1 MQIFKFLSLNFLL
14 IKKNSFYSN
23 YKISTIITIIFLSF
37 FIFIITINK
46 ANLALGKTSEEL
58 QNSNIENFTQVNSL
72 TPLSNIVYKPIKIDG
87 REIFKAAAI
96 AGQEIQGNSNTSP
109 LNIRVRLYE
118 NNLRQTI
125 KNCFDADTLKLTL
138 EILENQ
144 TLVFASD
151 AEELK
156 NQELIAITDL
166 DAQIHGISREDL
178 ANQIIGFVRDAL
190 IRAQRERQP
199 DYLFRQTL
207 ISTGIILA
215 LILLSFLISTWQ
227 KYCFDKYQ
235 KLQRLIESLKL
246 SYPQIDEL
254 RNQQQLR
261 VVKPEL
267 SLGQKQ
273 QLIWEQQQN
282 KNSFFRS
289 LLQVTH
295 IIVWLFGM
303 SWILGNFPYSRWLQ
317 ILLLSYTMVLTTII
331 GTYLIIKISPV
342 IIRWFAINSLQK
354 LETET
359 SAHRTVSRA
368 ITFSHTFQGIV
379 IFILV
384 FLGILW
390 TFHKLNVSLI
400 IILVSLGIIS
410 LTASLGGHNLVKDI
424 ISGILILREDQYGI
438 GDLIDLDYTMGY
450 VEDMNFRIT
459 QLRDPGGRLTTIPNS
474 KISTIHNLTKDW
486 ASIDLK
492 IKVNLDTNLS
502 QALKL
507 IKKVNNEL
515 INDTNWRDE
524 ILDYASILAVNSV
537 SKMEVEITVR
547 VKTRPRKQWNVA
559 REFCYRLKQNFDS
572 ENIPINATITSK
584 YKI

>member
-1 MQIFKFLSLNFLL
+1 MQIFKSLSLNLPL
-14 IKKNSFYSN
+14 IKKNLFYN
-23 YKISTIITIIFLSF
+23 YYKISKIITVIVLILL
-37 FIFIITINK
+37 IFIIAIYK
-46 ANLALGKTSEEL
+46 ANLVLGQTLEKS
-58 QNSNIENFTQVNSL
+58 QNSNENITQFNSL

-87 REIFKAAAI
+87 REIFKVAAI

-125 KNCFDADTLKLTL
+125 KNCFDADTLKLTIEVL
-138 EILENQ
+138 EKQ

-156 NQELIAITDL
+156 NKELIAITDL

-215 LILLSFLISTWQ
+215 LILLSFIISTWQ

-254 RNQQQLR
+254 RNQQQLG

-282 KNSFFRS
+282 KNYFFRS
-289 LLQVTH
+289 LLQVTYV
-295 IIVWLFGM
+295 IIWLYGI

-317 ILLLSYTMVLTTII
+317 ILLLSNAMVLTIII
-331 GTYLIIKISPV
+331 GTYLIIRISPV
-342 IIRWFAINSLQK
+342 IINWFAINSFQR

-359 SAHRTVSRA
+359 FVQRTVSRA
-368 ITFSHTFQGIV
+368 ITFSHTLQGIV
-379 IFILV
+379 IFLLV
-384 FLGILW
+384 CLGIIW
-390 TFHKLNVSLI
+390 IFQKLNIPVVI
-400 IILVSLGIIS
+400 VLVALGIIS
-410 LTASLGGHNLVKDI
+410 FTVSLGGHNLIKDI
-424 ISGILILREDQYGI
+424 ISGIFILREDQYAI

-450 VEDMNFRIT
+450 VEDMNFRVT
-459 QLRDPGGRLTTIPNS
+459 QLRDAGGRLTTIPNS

-515 INDTNWRDE
+515 INDRNWGDK

-537 SKMEVEITVR
+537 SKMEVEITIR

-559 REFCYRLKQNFDS
+559 REFCYRLKQNFER
-572 ENIPINATITSK
+572 ENLAVNATITSK
-584 YKI
+584 I

>member
-14 IKKNSFYSN
+14 IKKKLFYSN

-37 FIFIITINK
+37 FIFVITINK
-46 ANLALGKTSEEL
+46 ANLVLGKTSEEL

-295 IIVWLFGM
+295 IIVWLFGI

-317 ILLLSYTMVLTTII
+317 ILLLSYAIVLTTII

-342 IIRWFAINSLQK
+342 IISWFAINSLQK

-368 ITFSHTFQGIV
+368 ITFSHTFQGVV
-379 IFILV
+379 IFLLV

-390 TFHKLNVSLI
+390 TFKQLNVSLI

-410 LTASLGGHNLVKDI
+410 LTVSLGGHNLVKDI

-486 ASIDLK
+486 VSIDLK
-492 IKVNLDTNLS
+492 IKVNLDTDLS
-502 QALKL
+502 KALKL

-515 INDTNWRDE
+515 INDTNWRNE

-537 SKMEVEITVR
+537 SQMEVEITVR
-547 VKTRPRKQWNVA
+547 VKTRPKKQWNVA

-572 ENIPINATITSK
+572 ENIPIDVTITSK

>member
-1 MQIFKFLSLNFLL
+1 MQIFKFLSLNLPL
-14 IKKNSFYSN
+14 IKKNLFYN
-23 YKISTIITIIFLSF
+23 YYKISKIITVIVLSLLILIIA
-37 FIFIITINK
+37 IDK
-46 ANLALGKTSEEL
+46 ANLVLGKTLEKS
-58 QNSNIENFTQVNSL
+58 QNSNKNITQFNSL
-72 TPLSNIVYKPIKIDG
+72 TPQSNIVYKPIKIDD
-87 REIFKAAAI
+87 REIFKVAAI

-118 NNLRQTI
+118 NNLIQTI

-138 EILENQ
+138 EVLEKQ

-156 NQELIAITDL
+156 NKELIAITDL

-215 LILLSFLISTWQ
+215 LMLLSFIISTWQ

-254 RNQQQLR
+254 RNQQQLS

-282 KNSFFRS
+282 KNCFFRS

-295 IIVWLFGM
+295 IIIWLYGI

-317 ILLLSYTMVLTTII
+317 ILLLSNVIVLTIII
-331 GTYLIIKISPV
+331 GTYLIIRISPV
-342 IIRWFAINSLQK
+342 IINWFAINSFQR

-359 SAHRTVSRA
+359 FVHRTVSRA
-368 ITFSHTFQGIV
+368 ITFSHTLQGIV

-384 FLGILW
+384 CLGIIW
-390 TFHKLNVSLI
+390 IFQELNIPVVI
-400 IILVSLGIIS
+400 VLVALGIIS
-410 LTASLGGHNLVKDI
+410 FTVSLGGHNLVKDI
-424 ISGILILREDQYGI
+424 ISGIFILREDQYAI

-459 QLRDPGGRLTTIPNS
+459 QLRDAGGRLTTIPNS

-515 INDTNWRDE
+515 INDRNWGDK
-524 ILDYASILAVNSV
+524 ILDYASILTVNSV
-537 SKMEVEITVR
+537 SKMEVEITIR

-559 REFCYRLKQNFDS
+559 REFCYRLKQNFER
-572 ENIPINATITSK
+572 ENLAVNATITSK
-584 YKI
+584 I

>member
-1 MQIFKFLSLNFLL
+1 MQIFKSLSLNLPL
-14 IKKNSFYSN
+14 IKKNLFYN
-23 YKISTIITIIFLSF
+23 YYKISKIITVIVLILS
-37 FIFIITINK
+37 IFIIAIYK
-46 ANLALGKTSEEL
+46 ANLVLGQTLEKS
-58 QNSNIENFTQVNSL
+58 QNSNENITQFNSL

-87 REIFKAAAI
+87 REIFKVAAI

-125 KNCFDADTLKLTL
+125 KNCFDADTLKLTIEVL
-138 EILENQ
+138 EKQ

-166 DAQIHGISREDL
+166 DAQIHGISRKDL

-215 LILLSFLISTWQ
+215 LILLSFIISTWQ

-254 RNQQQLR
+254 RNQQQLS

-282 KNSFFRS
+282 KNYFFRS

-295 IIVWLFGM
+295 LIIWLYCI

-317 ILLLSYTMVLTTII
+317 ILLLSNAMVLTIII
-331 GTYLIIKISPV
+331 GTYLIIRISPV
-342 IIRWFAINSLQK
+342 IINWFAINSFQR

-359 SAHRTVSRA
+359 FVQRTVSRA
-368 ITFSHTFQGIV
+368 ITFSHTLQGIV

-384 FLGILW
+384 CLGIIW
-390 TFHKLNVSLI
+390 IFQKLNIPVVI
-400 IILVSLGIIS
+400 VLVALGIIS
-410 LTASLGGHNLVKDI
+410 FTVSLGGHNLIKDI
-424 ISGILILREDQYGI
+424 ISGIFILREDQYAI

-450 VEDMNFRIT
+450 VEDMNFRVT
-459 QLRDPGGRLTTIPNS
+459 QLRDAGGRLTTIPNS

-515 INDTNWRDE
+515 INDINWGDK

-537 SKMEVEITVR
+537 SKMEVEITIR

-559 REFCYRLKQNFDS
+559 REFCYRLKQNFER
-572 ENIPINATITSK
+572 ENLAVNATITSK
-584 YKI
+584 I

>member
-254 RNQQQLR
+254 INQQQLR

-273 QLIWEQQQN
+273 QLVWEKQQN

-295 IIVWLFGM
+295 IIVWLFGI

-317 ILLLSYTMVLTTII
+317 ILLLSYAIVLTTI
-331 GTYLIIKISPV
+331 L
-342 IIRWFAINSLQK
+342 
-354 LETET
+354 
-359 SAHRTVSRA
+359 
-368 ITFSHTFQGIV
+368 
-379 IFILV
+379 
-384 FLGILW
+384 
-390 TFHKLNVSLI
+390 SLI
-400 IILVSLGIIS
+400 HI
-410 LTASLGGHNLVKDI
+410 
-424 ISGILILREDQYGI
+424 
-438 GDLIDLDYTMGY
+438 
-450 VEDMNFRIT
+450 
-459 QLRDPGGRLTTIPNS
+459 
-474 KISTIHNLTKDW
+474 
-486 ASIDLK
+486 
-492 IKVNLDTNLS
+492 
-502 QALKL
+502 
-507 IKKVNNEL
+507 
-515 INDTNWRDE
+515 
-524 ILDYASILAVNSV
+524 
-537 SKMEVEITVR
+537 
-547 VKTRPRKQWNVA
+547 
-559 REFCYRLKQNFDS
+559 
-572 ENIPINATITSK
+572 
-584 YKI
+584 

>member
-46 ANLALGKTSEEL
+46 ANLVLGKTSEEL

-254 RNQQQLR
+254 INQQQLR

-273 QLIWEQQQN
+273 QLVWEKQQN

-342 IIRWFAINSLQK
+342 IISWFAINSLQK

-368 ITFSHTFQGIV
+368 ITFSHTFQGVV
-379 IFILV
+379 IFLLV

-390 TFHKLNVSLI
+390 TFKQLNVSLI

-410 LTASLGGHNLVKDI
+410 LTVSLGGHNLVKDI

-486 ASIDLK
+486 VSIDLK

>member
-1 MQIFKFLSLNFLL
+1 M
-14 IKKNSFYSN
+14 
-23 YKISTIITIIFLSF
+23 
-37 FIFIITINK
+37 NK
-46 ANLALGKTSEEL
+46 ANLVLGQTLEKS
-58 QNSNIENFTQVNSL
+58 QNSNENITQFNSL

-87 REIFKAAAI
+87 REILKVAAI
-96 AGQEIQGNSNTSP
+96 AGQEIQGSSNTFP

-118 NNLRQTI
+118 KNLRQTI

-138 EILENQ
+138 EVLEKQ

-178 ANQIIGFVRDAL
+178 ANQIIGFIRDAL
-190 IRAQRERQP
+190 IRSQRERQP
-199 DYLFRQTL
+199 DYLFRQIL

-215 LILLSFLISTWQ
+215 LILLSFLISIWQ
-227 KYCFDKYQ
+227 KYYFNKYQ
-235 KLQRLIESLKL
+235 KLKKLIESLKL

-254 RNQQQLR
+254 RNYQQLSI
-261 VVKPEL
+261 VKPEL
-267 SLGQKQ
+267 NFGQKQ
-273 QLIWEQQQN
+273 QLIWEQQQD

-295 IIVWLFGM
+295 IIIWLYGI

-317 ILLLSYTMVLTTII
+317 ILLLSDAMVLTIII
-331 GTYLIIKISPV
+331 GTYLIIRISPV
-342 IIRWFAINSLQK
+342 IINWFAINSFQR

-359 SAHRTVSRA
+359 SVQRTVSRA
-368 ITFSHTFQGIV
+368 ITFSHTLQGIV

-384 FLGILW
+384 FLGIIW
-390 TFHKLNVSLI
+390 IFQKLNI
-400 IILVSLGIIS
+400 PLVLVLVAVGIIS
-410 LTASLGGHNLVKDI
+410 LTVSLGGHNLVKDI
-424 ISGILILREDQYGI
+424 ISGILILREDQYAI

-450 VEDMNFRIT
+450 VEDMNFRVT
-459 QLRDPGGRLTTIPNS
+459 QLRDAGGRLTTIPNS

-515 INDTNWRDE
+515 ITDTNWGDK

-537 SKMEVEITVR
+537 SQMEVEITIR

-559 REFCYRLKQNFDS
+559 REFCYRLKQNFER
-572 ENIPINATITSK
+572 ENIAVNATITSK

>member
-23 YKISTIITIIFLSF
+23 YKISTIITIIFLIF

-295 IIVWLFGM
+295 IIVWLFGI

-317 ILLLSYTMVLTTII
+317 ILLLSYAIVLTTII

-342 IIRWFAINSLQK
+342 IISWFAINSLQK

-368 ITFSHTFQGIV
+368 ITFSHTFQGVV
-379 IFILV
+379 IFLLV

-390 TFHKLNVSLI
+390 TFKQLNVSLI

-410 LTASLGGHNLVKDI
+410 LTVSLGGHNLVKDI

-515 INDTNWRDE
+515 INDTNWRNE

-537 SKMEVEITVR
+537 SQMEVEITVR

-559 REFCYRLKQNFDS
+559 REFCYRLKQHFDS

>member
-14 IKKNSFYSN
+14 IKKKLFYSN

-46 ANLALGKTSEEL
+46 ANLVLGKTSEEL

-190 IRAQRERQP
+190 IRAQKERQP

-235 KLQRLIESLKL
+235 KLQRLIDSLKL

-254 RNQQQLR
+254 INQQQLR

-267 SLGQKQ
+267 SLGQEQ
-273 QLIWEQQQN
+273 QLVWEKQQN

-295 IIVWLFGM
+295 IIVWLFGI

-317 ILLLSYTMVLTTII
+317 ILLLSYAIVLTTII

-342 IIRWFAINSLQK
+342 IISWFAINSLQK

-359 SAHRTVSRA
+359 SSHRTVSRA
-368 ITFSHTFQGIV
+368 ITFSHTFQGVV
-379 IFILV
+379 IFLLV

-390 TFHKLNVSLI
+390 TFKQLNVSLI

-410 LTASLGGHNLVKDI
+410 LTVSLGGHNLVKDI

-486 ASIDLK
+486 VSIDLK

-515 INDTNWRDE
+515 INDTNWRNE

-537 SKMEVEITVR
+537 SQMEVEISVR
-547 VKTRPRKQWNVA
+547 VKTRPKKQWNVA

>member
-1 MQIFKFLSLNFLL
+1 MQIFKFLSLNLPL
-14 IKKNSFYSN
+14 IKKNLFYN
-23 YKISTIITIIFLSF
+23 YYKISKIITVIVLSLLILIIA
-37 FIFIITINK
+37 IDK
-46 ANLALGKTSEEL
+46 ANLVLGKTLEKS
-58 QNSNIENFTQVNSL
+58 QNSNKNITQFNSL
-72 TPLSNIVYKPIKIDG
+72 TPQSNIVYKPIKIDD
-87 REIFKAAAI
+87 REIFKVAAI

-138 EILENQ
+138 EVLEKQ

-215 LILLSFLISTWQ
+215 LILLSFIISTWQ

-254 RNQQQLR
+254 RNQQQLS

-282 KNSFFRS
+282 KNCFFRS

-295 IIVWLFGM
+295 IIIWLYGI

-317 ILLLSYTMVLTTII
+317 ILLLSNVIVLTIII
-331 GTYLIIKISPV
+331 GTYLIIRISPV
-342 IIRWFAINSLQK
+342 IINWFAINSFQR

-359 SAHRTVSRA
+359 FVHRTVSRA
-368 ITFSHTFQGIV
+368 ITFSHTLQGIV

-384 FLGILW
+384 CLGIIW
-390 TFHKLNVSLI
+390 IFQELNIPVVI
-400 IILVSLGIIS
+400 VLVALGIIS
-410 LTASLGGHNLVKDI
+410 FTVSLGGHNLVKDI
-424 ISGILILREDQYGI
+424 ISGIFILREDQYAI

-459 QLRDPGGRLTTIPNS
+459 QLRDAGGRLTTIPNS

-515 INDTNWRDE
+515 INDRNWGDK
-524 ILDYASILAVNSV
+524 ILDYASILTVNSV
-537 SKMEVEITVR
+537 SKMEVEITIR

-559 REFCYRLKQNFDS
+559 REFCYRLKQNFER
-572 ENIPINATITSK
+572 ENLAVNATITSK
-584 YKI
+584 I

>member
-267 SLGQKQ
+267 SLGQ
-273 QLIWEQQQN
+273 N
-282 KNSFFRS
+282 NS
-289 LLQVTH
+289 
-295 IIVWLFGM
+295 
-303 SWILGNFPYSRWLQ
+303 
-317 ILLLSYTMVLTTII
+317 
-331 GTYLIIKISPV
+331 
-342 IIRWFAINSLQK
+342 
-354 LETET
+354 
-359 SAHRTVSRA
+359 
-368 ITFSHTFQGIV
+368 
-379 IFILV
+379 
-384 FLGILW
+384 
-390 TFHKLNVSLI
+390 
-400 IILVSLGIIS
+400 
-410 LTASLGGHNLVKDI
+410 
-424 ISGILILREDQYGI
+424 
-438 GDLIDLDYTMGY
+438 
-450 VEDMNFRIT
+450 
-459 QLRDPGGRLTTIPNS
+459 
-474 KISTIHNLTKDW
+474 
-486 ASIDLK
+486 
-492 IKVNLDTNLS
+492 
-502 QALKL
+502 
-507 IKKVNNEL
+507 
-515 INDTNWRDE
+515 
-524 ILDYASILAVNSV
+524 
-537 SKMEVEITVR
+537 
-547 VKTRPRKQWNVA
+547 
-559 REFCYRLKQNFDS
+559 
-572 ENIPINATITSK
+572 
-584 YKI
+584 

>member
-1 MQIFKFLSLNFLL
+1 M
-14 IKKNSFYSN
+14 
-23 YKISTIITIIFLSF
+23 SF
-37 FIFIITINK
+37 FIFVITINK
-46 ANLALGKTSEEL
+46 ANLVLGKTSEEL

-190 IRAQRERQP
+190 IRGQRERQP

-215 LILLSFLISTWQ
+215 LILLSSLISTWQ

-235 KLQRLIESLKL
+235 KLQILIESLKL

-295 IIVWLFGM
+295 IIVWLFGI

-317 ILLLSYTMVLTTII
+317 ILLLSYAIVLTTII

-342 IIRWFAINSLQK
+342 IISWFAINSLQK

-368 ITFSHTFQGIV
+368 ITFSHTFQGVV
-379 IFILV
+379 IFLLV

-390 TFHKLNVSLI
+390 TFHKLNISLI

-410 LTASLGGHNLVKDI
+410 FTASLGSHNLVENI

-438 GDLIDLDYTMGY
+438 GDLIDLDHTIGY
-450 VEDMNFRIT
+450 VEDMNFRMT
-459 QLRDPGGRLTTIPNS
+459 QLRDAGGRLTTIPNS
-474 KISTIHNLTKDW
+474 QISTIHNLTKDW

-559 REFCYRLKQNFDS
+559 REFCYRLKQNFES

>member
-14 IKKNSFYSN
+14 IKKKLFYSN

-254 RNQQQLR
+254 INQQQLR
-261 VVKPEL
+261 AVKPEL

-273 QLIWEQQQN
+273 QLVWEKQQN

-295 IIVWLFGM
+295 IIVWLFGI

-317 ILLLSYTMVLTTII
+317 ILLLSYAIVLTTII

-342 IIRWFAINSLQK
+342 IISWFAINSLQK

-368 ITFSHTFQGIV
+368 ITFSHTFQGVV
-379 IFILV
+379 IFLLV

-390 TFHKLNVSLI
+390 TFKQLNVSLI

-410 LTASLGGHNLVKDI
+410 LTVSLGGHNLVKDI

-486 ASIDLK
+486 VSIDLK
-492 IKVNLDTNLS
+492 IKVNLDTDLS
-502 QALKL
+502 KALKL

-515 INDTNWRDE
+515 INDTNWRNE

-537 SKMEVEITVR
+537 SQMEVEITVR
-547 VKTRPRKQWNVA
+547 VKTRPKKQWNVA

-572 ENIPINATITSK
+572 ENIPIDVTITSK

>member
-1 MQIFKFLSLNFLL
+1 MQIFKLILLNLLL
-14 IKKNSFYSN
+14 IKKNLFYN
-23 YKISTIITIIFLSF
+23 CYKISKIITVIVLSLS
-37 FIFIITINK
+37 IFILTINK
-46 ANLALGKTSEEL
+46 SNLALVNNSEKT
-58 QNSNIENFTQVNSL
+58 QNSNIENIAPFNSL
-72 TPLSNIVYKPIKIDG
+72 TPRSNIVYKPIKIDG
-87 REIFKAAAI
+87 REILKVAAI

-118 NNLRQTI
+118 NNLIQTI

-166 DAQIHGISREDL
+166 DAQIHGISRQDL
-178 ANQIIGFVRDAL
+178 ANQIIGFMRDAL

-207 ISTGIILA
+207 ISTGIILT

-227 KYCFDKYQ
+227 KYCFEKYQ
-235 KLQRLIESLKL
+235 KLQKLIEGLKF
-246 SYPQIDEL
+246 SYTQIDEL
-254 RNQQQLR
+254 RNQQQLTS
-261 VVKPEL
+261 VKPEL
-267 SLGQKQ
+267 NIGQKQ
-273 QLIWEQQQN
+273 QLIWEQKQY

-289 LLQVTH
+289 LLQVTK
-295 IIVWLFGM
+295 IILWLYSI

-317 ILLLSYTMVLTTII
+317 ILLLSYATVLTIII

-342 IIRWFAINSLQK
+342 VINSFTINSFHILDMESYIQ
-354 LETET
+354 
-359 SAHRTVSRA
+359 RTVSRA
-368 ITFSHTFQGIV
+368 ITFSHTLQGMV

-384 FLGILW
+384 FICILLI
-390 TFHKLNVSLI
+390 FYQLNISII
-400 IILVSLGIIS
+400 IILVGLGIIS
-410 LTASLGGHNLVKDI
+410 FAVSLGGDNLVKDI
-424 ISGILILREDQYGI
+424 ISGIFILGEDQYAI
-438 GDLIDLDYTMGY
+438 GDLIDLDNTIGY
-450 VEDMNFRIT
+450 VEDMNFRVT
-459 QLRDPGGRLTTIPNS
+459 QLRNTGGSLTTIPNS
-474 KISTIHNLTKDW
+474 KVTIINNFTKDW

-507 IKKVNNEL
+507 INKVNNEL
-515 INDTNWRDE
+515 INDANWRDK
-524 ILDYASILAVNSV
+524 IIDFASILAVNSIN
-537 SKMEVEITVR
+537 KMDVEITIR
-547 VKTRPRKQWNVA
+547 VKTKPRKQWNVA
-559 REFCYRLKQNFDS
+559 REFCYRLKENFER
-572 ENIPINATITSK
+572 ENIPVNATIISK

>member
-1 MQIFKFLSLNFLL
+1 MQIFKFLSLNLPL
-14 IKKNSFYSN
+14 IKKNLFYN
-23 YKISTIITIIFLSF
+23 YYKISKIITVIVLSLLILIIA
-37 FIFIITINK
+37 IDK
-46 ANLALGKTSEEL
+46 ANLVLGKTLEKS
-58 QNSNIENFTQVNSL
+58 QNSNKNITQFNSL
-72 TPLSNIVYKPIKIDG
+72 TPQSNIVYKPIKIDD
-87 REIFKAAAI
+87 REIFKVAAI

-118 NNLRQTI
+118 NNLIQTI

-138 EILENQ
+138 EVLEKQ

-215 LILLSFLISTWQ
+215 LMLLSFIISTWQ

-254 RNQQQLR
+254 RNQQQLS

-282 KNSFFRS
+282 KNCFFRS

-295 IIVWLFGM
+295 IIIWLYGI

-317 ILLLSYTMVLTTII
+317 ILLLSNVIVLTIII
-331 GTYLIIKISPV
+331 GTYLIIRISPV
-342 IIRWFAINSLQK
+342 IINWFAINSFQR

-359 SAHRTVSRA
+359 FVHRTVSRA
-368 ITFSHTFQGIV
+368 ITFSHTLQGIV

-384 FLGILW
+384 CLGIIW
-390 TFHKLNVSLI
+390 IFQELNIPVVI
-400 IILVSLGIIS
+400 VLVALGIIS
-410 LTASLGGHNLVKDI
+410 FTVSLGGHNLVKDI
-424 ISGILILREDQYGI
+424 ISGIFILREDQYAI

-459 QLRDPGGRLTTIPNS
+459 QLRDAGGRLTTIPNS

-515 INDTNWRDE
+515 INDRNWGDK
-524 ILDYASILAVNSV
+524 ILDYASILTVNSV
-537 SKMEVEITVR
+537 SKMEVEITIR

-559 REFCYRLKQNFDS
+559 REFCYRLKQNFER
-572 ENIPINATITSK
+572 ENLAVNATITSK
-584 YKI
+584 I